1 MTASPTPQEHEGA
14 LARFIVPTKR
24 ERVAA
29 LLTTAR
35 GRRKL
40 IADLPHFDSWHDG
53 SLVPIPAEQQ
63 TPEAI
68 LGELQRRGAPAFAY
82 VTSARR
88 ALDGRTQPLVDAVRA
103 VVGSSSGTVI
113 SCIPGRL
120 AYFEG
125 EEQGARWILWNGT
138 LPPPGGRSPR

>member
-1 MTASPTPQEHEGA
+1 MTAPPTPQEHEGA
-14 LARFIVPTKR
+14 LVRFVVPTKR

-40 IADLPHFDSWHDG
+40 VADLPHFDSWHDG
-53 SLVPIPAEQQ
+53 SLVPIPAHQQ
-63 TPEAI
+63 TAEAV
-68 LGELQRRGAPAFAY
+68 LGELLRRGAPAFAY

-88 ALDGRTQPLVDAVRA
+88 ALDARTLPLADAVRA

-113 SCIPGRL
+113 SCIPGSL
-120 AYFEG
+120 AYYEG
-125 EEQGARWILWNGT
+125 EEHGARWFLWN
-138 LPPPGGRSPR
+138 RA